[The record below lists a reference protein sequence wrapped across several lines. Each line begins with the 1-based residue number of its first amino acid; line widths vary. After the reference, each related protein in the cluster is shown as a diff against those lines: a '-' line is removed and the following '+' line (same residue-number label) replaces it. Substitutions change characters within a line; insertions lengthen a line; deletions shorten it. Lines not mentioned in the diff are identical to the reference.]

1 MASPVSQRIWITA
14 VASLANSPPPP
25 FRELGLPVK
34 FPEKR
39 IFLIKDFNIRE
50 LVDFL
55 RSHIVSNNSK
65 NLKTFSVC
73 MSAEKTIWLVHV

>member
-14 VASLANSPPPP
+14 VASLANSSPPP
-25 FRELGLPVK
+25 LPRTWTPSEIPRK
-34 FPEKR
+34 KN
-39 IFLIKDFNIRE
+39 FLIKDFNIRE